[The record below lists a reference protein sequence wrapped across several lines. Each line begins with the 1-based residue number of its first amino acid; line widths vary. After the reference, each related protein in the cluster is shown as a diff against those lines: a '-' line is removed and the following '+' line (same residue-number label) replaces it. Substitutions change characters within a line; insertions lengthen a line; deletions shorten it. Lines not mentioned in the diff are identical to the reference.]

1 MKAFLAPWILP
12 VSQPPIANGAVVIN
26 DREKIVF
33 LGSQGS
39 LPKCNV
45 VKEFENQ
52 AIIPGLVN
60 AHTHLEF
67 SDLKAPLGTP
77 GMEFTRWISEVVAL
91 RSGQSQTENAKQSAI
106 ESGIQQCLDHGTAAI
121 GEIATSPISAS
132 HYANAEN
139 CLLTVFQEAL
149 GANQGDYVR
158 KFSEIESVHR
168 DLNKHGVS
176 AAISPHAPYSVPPML
191 LDGLMDLAEKVG
203 AAVAMHLAETLEERE
218 FIEHRSGPFVEMLKQ
233 FGVWKPEMYEA
244 EDSILQILKTLSRAD
259 RSLVIHGNYLNGEE
273 LDFIATV
280 KERMSIVFCPRTHRY
295 FRHADYPM
303 EAILDRG
310 INLAVGTDS
319 RASNPDLNLMEEL
332 KEIRRQF
339 PKLPPEKILELGTLN
354 GARVFRNFRPTGND
368 RRGQGG
374 AVLFRG
380 ATRRERS
387 LQLVVLAWRSI

>member
-12 VSQPPIANGAVVIN
+12 VSQPPIANGAIAVDDRGKVVF
-26 DREKIVF
+26 V
-33 LGSQGS
+33 GSLSQ
-39 LPKCNV
+39 LPKCDV
-45 VKEFENQ
+45 TQEFANQ

-67 SDLKAPLGTP
+67 SDLKKPLGTP
-77 GMEFTRWISEVVAL
+77 GMKFTRWISEVVAL

-121 GEIATSPISAS
+121 GEIATSPVSAS

-149 GANQGDYVR
+149 GANQGDYLS
-158 KFSEIESVHR
+158 KFSEIESLH
-168 DLNKHGVS
+168 DQLNKHGVA
-176 AAISPHAPYSVPPML
+176 AAISPHAPYSVPPIL
-191 LDGLMDLAEKVG
+191 LDRLLDLAEKVG
-203 AAVAMHLAETLEERE
+203 TAVAMHLAETLEERE

-233 FGVWKPEMYEA
+233 FGVWKPEMFEP

-259 RSLVIHGNYLNGEE
+259 RSLVIHGNYLSGEE

-303 EAILDRG
+303 EAVLERG

-332 KEIRRQF
+332 KEIQRKF

-354 GARVFRNFRPTGND
+354 GARALGIPDQLGTIEEGRAGRFCFAALPNVND
-368 RRGQGG
+368 PYSW
-374 AVLFRG
+374 L
-380 ATRRERS
+380 S
-387 LQLVVLAWRSI
+387 